1 MLWVGCVTR
10 EDTFFL
16 HLLWALVVCRGG
28 LNWTFPFG
36 PAHLPDKTHPK
47 RVQQGVGAHGS
58 WASVFVVLLCVMV
71 VLSCAGWTTSGVLCI
86 KLKRAMRS
94 LERAE
99 RRNGDDDRVEF
110 QRLPMHEDGHPHDM
124 FRPDT

>member
-1 MLWVGCVTR
+1 MRVCTCFGHWSYVLWGVLGILHGTISHLQQAYASPSPHKN
-10 EDTFFL
+10 TF
-16 HLLWALVVCRGG
+16 
-28 LNWTFPFG
+28 NTSP
-36 PAHLPDKTHPK
+36 
-47 RVQQGVGAHGS
+47 QGVGAHAS
-58 WASVFVVLLCVMV
+58 WFSVFAVLLSVTG
-71 VLSCAGWTTSGVLCI
+71 VLSLAGWATSGVLCI

-99 RRNGDDDRVEF
+99 RRSGDDDRVEF